1 MWHCVEIEIEIK
13 IKLDPIKRSVH
24 IEHFQNTRM
33 QDVLNEQILGS
44 GITSCT
50 NVVLQDLARYFF
62 RGVTTG
68 GSVSIEQF
76 IYKVCYLFKVY
87 LRSHAAVVVASP
99 GWLSSLIVVSFRYVI
114 LIFCAPC
121 SL

>member
-50 NVVLQDLARYFF
+50 NVVLQDLLYPLRFVLANHSQVMGKVLDIVNR
-62 RGVTTG
+62 TISTG
-68 GSVSIEQF
+68 
-76 IYKVCYLFKVY
+76 LVY
-87 LRSHAAVVVASP
+87 SKLLHK
-99 GWLSSLIVVSFRYVI
+99 YTHT
-114 LIFCAPC
+114 
-121 SL
+121 